1 MDNFYRENILDHFR
15 NPHNFGKLA
24 RADMESEIGNPSC
37 GDKIR
42 MQVNITG
49 PTGRIRI
56 RDVRFTAEGCA
67 ISIASASM
75 LTDKIKDMSIV
86 EIKKLGLEDIL
97 GLLGITLTPSRVRCA
112 LLPLEV
118 LHNTLTL
125 AIAKKSTV

>member
-24 RADMESEIGNPSC
+24 RADFVSEIGNPSC
-37 GDKIR
+37 GDKIK
-42 MQVNITG
+42 MQVQLANDNKQLTINNLKFTG
-49 PTGRIRI
+49 
-56 RDVRFTAEGCA
+56 EGCA

-75 LTDKIKDMSIV
+75 LTDKIKDMSIE

-97 GLLGITLTPSRVRCA
+97 RLLGINLTPSRVRCA

-125 AIAKKSTV
+125 AKAKKSTL

>member
-15 NPHNFGKLA
+15 NPHNFGKLR
-24 RADMESEIGNPSC
+24 RADIESEIGNPLC
-37 GDKIR
+37 GDKIK
-42 MQVNITG
+42 MQVKIDV

-56 RDVRFTAEGCA
+56 RDVRFTGEGCA

-75 LTDKIKDMSIV
+75 LTDKIKDMSIEEV
-86 EIKKLGLEDIL
+86 KKLGLEDML
-97 GLLGITLTPSRVRCA
+97 RLLGITLTPIRIRCA

-125 AIAKKSTV
+125 AKVKKSKV